1 MKYYQYTHILLVWTC
16 CVGTQAR
23 YRSQKQKSLI
33 NVQTSNKPLLY
44 TVTYSFYRKAKFTL
58 ANASC
63 RFGFFCYNEFC
74 SNTALEGW
82 QCYIAKYP

>member
-1 MKYYQYTHILLVWTC
+1 MKYYQYIHFCLNWTR
-16 CVGTQAR
+16 CVRKQGR
-23 YRSQKQKSLI
+23 YRSQKHK
-33 NVQTSNKPLLY
+33 TSKGTRTSDKPPLR

-58 ANASC
+58 VNASC

>member
-16 CVGTQAR
+16 CVGAQGR
-23 YRSQKQKSLI
+23 NRSQKQKVLSSS
-33 NVQTSNKPLLY
+33 QTSDKPPLY

-63 RFGFFCYNEFC
+63 RFGFFCYKEFC

>member
-1 MKYYQYTHILLVWTC
+1 MKYYQYIHILLVWTGC
-16 CVGTQAR
+16 AGIQGR
-23 YRSQKQKSLI
+23 NRSQKQNLSNNNTTSDKPSLC
-33 NVQTSNKPLLY
+33 TL
-44 TVTYSFYRKAKFTL
+44 TYSFYRKAKFTL

-74 SNTALEGW
+74 SNTTLEGW